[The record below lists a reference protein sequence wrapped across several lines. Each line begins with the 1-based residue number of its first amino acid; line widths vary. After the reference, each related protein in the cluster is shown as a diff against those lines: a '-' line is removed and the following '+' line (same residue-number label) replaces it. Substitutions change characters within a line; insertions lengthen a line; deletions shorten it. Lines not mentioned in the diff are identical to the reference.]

1 MARTQKPTPTAP
13 RGRSTKRGRAAPPS
27 HNTTG
32 KATQIT
38 SRRFTRR
45 DWLIL
50 GALTVLAAL
59 TRFLFLSWPPEIVF
73 DETYFANFAHNYLTN
88 TKFFD
93 AEPPL
98 AKFIIASGEWL
109 FGFNSFGWRFMPAL
123 FGTAV
128 IPLMYLFVKR
138 LFGGVLMPTL
148 AAALALM
155 DGLLLV
161 ESRVAVIDIFVVFFN
176 LLTYSL
182 FLLSL
187 QASTRKKSGV
197 FLAATGVSLGL
208 GLAVKWITLAFI
220 GPAIVLLALL
230 YARRTKFV
238 KKAFKFPLRSKGD
251 ELLAAIGANAR
262 NVHTPATYVILL
274 GLLPAMLYI
283 LIFLI
288 HVPFDSTG
296 EGIIGIHKQ
305 IFNYHHNLTATH
317 PYGSAWY
324 TWPLAIRPV
333 AYYFQSG
340 APGASTAW
348 QTIIAI
354 GNPLIWWSGVVAA
367 AFTVYR
373 FIRTR
378 NVLLGFV
385 LFALLAHFGP
395 WALIDRVL
403 FIYHYMGGLPFTII
417 ALSYVLVQSWHWRPK
432 DNSFQVFG
440 WALLA
445 GAGALLG
452 GLLGRSLYASSS
464 DALAYG
470 AGALLVTIPLV
481 YFALANVRNLRW
493 GQKQVIVFMGIITLA
508 FLYFLPIWTGAALQ
522 PEDYY
527 RRIWLKSW
535 I

>member
-1 MARTQKPTPTAP
+1 MARIQKRPTA
-13 RGRSTKRGRAAPPS
+13 RSTSRVRRPA
-27 HNTTG
+27 NTLDP
-32 KATQIT
+32 
-38 SRRFTRR
+38 RRFTKR
-45 DWLIL
+45 DWLIIA
-50 GALTVLAAL
+50 ALTAVAAL
-59 TRFLFLSWPPEIVF
+59 TRFLFLNWPPDIVF
-73 DETYFANFAHNYLTN
+73 DETYFANFAHNYLTG

-98 AKFIIASGEWL
+98 AKFIIAGGESL

-128 IPLMYLFVKR
+128 IPLMYLLVKR
-138 LFGGVLMPTL
+138 LFGGVVMPTL
-148 AAALALM
+148 AAALALF

-176 LLTYSL
+176 LLTYAL

-187 QASTRKKSGV
+187 QASTRRRSAG

-208 GLAVKWITLAFI
+208 GLSVKWITLAFV
-220 GPAIVLLALL
+220 GPALVLLALL
-230 YARRTKFV
+230 YARRTRLV
-238 KKAFKFPLRSKGD
+238 KKLFQLPARSSGNA
-251 ELLAAIGANAR
+251 LLAALGAHAR
-262 NVHTPATYVILL
+262 NLHTPAVYLILL
-274 GLLPAMLYI
+274 GLLPVSLYV
-283 LIFLI
+283 LLFMV

-296 EGIIGIHKQ
+296 QGIIGIHQQ

-340 APGASTAW
+340 GSGGGGAW
-348 QTIIAI
+348 QTIIAL
-354 GNPLIWWSGVVAA
+354 GNPLIWWSGAA
-367 AFTVYR
+367 AAVFAAYR
-373 FIRTR
+373 LVKTR
-378 NVLLGFV
+378 NLMLG
-385 LFALLAHFGP
+385 FALLALVAHFGP

-417 ALSYVLVQSWHWRPK
+417 LLAYVLNLSWQWRPK
-432 DNSFQVFG
+432 DNSAQVFG
-440 WALLA
+440 WAILA

-452 GLLGRSLYASSS
+452 GLLGRSVYASSG

-470 AGALLVTIPLV
+470 AGALLVVLPLV
-481 YFALANVRNLRW
+481 YFAVANVKGLRW
-493 GQKQVIVFMGIITLA
+493 GQKQVIVFMGIIALA
-508 FLYFLPIWTGAALQ
+508 FVYFLPIWTGIGLS
-522 PEDYY
+522 PDDYY
-527 RRIWLKSW
+527 RHIWLKTW